1 MDTIEPNAETDLQ
14 AVHVQPSLPTS
25 SPSDLLQGE
34 PVPQQSRSWTY
45 RHSVPIRVAHWINA
59 VSLLIL
65 IMSGLQ
71 IFNAHPALYW
81 GNRSDSSQA
90 LLAIRPVR
98 LETGEIKGITTV
110 FGHPFETTG
119 VLGYS
124 DRTARAFPAWAT
136 IPGPRWLAMGRQWHL
151 FFAWIFVL
159 TGLLYLSY
167 SFLSRH
173 FFRHL
178 LPTRDD
184 WRGIGQEIKGHLL
197 LRHAQGE
204 AATRYNVASEA
215 CLHRCAVRSR
225 PVDPVDG
232 SQHVADDRRRVPL
245 VVASVRWTARRTN
258 SPLHCLLFLCGLHC
272 HSRRPSHDHGILQQ
286 YAVHDYRMVRHQR
299 SQPWQL
305 DL

>member
-197 LRHAQGE
+197 FRHAQGE
-204 AATRYNVASEA
+204 EATRYNVLQKLAYIAVLFVLAPLILLTGLSMSPMIDAAFPSLLHLFGGRQGARTLHFIACFSFVGFIAIHVVQVMITGFFNNMRSMITGWFVIKGAS
-215 CLHRCAVRSR
+215 H
-225 PVDPVDG
+225 G
-232 SQHVADDRRRVPL
+232 S
-245 VVASVRWTARRTN
+245 
-258 SPLHCLLFLCGLHC
+258 
-272 HSRRPSHDHGILQQ
+272 
-286 YAVHDYRMVRHQR
+286 
-299 SQPWQL
+299 
-305 DL
+305 

>member
-1 MDTIEPNAETDLQ
+1 M
-14 AVHVQPSLPTS
+14 
-25 SPSDLLQGE
+25 
-34 PVPQQSRSWTY
+34 
-45 RHSVPIRVAHWINA
+45 
-59 VSLLIL
+59 SLLIL

-197 LRHAQGE
+197 FRHAQGE
-204 AATRYNVASEA
+204 EATRYNVLQKLAYIAVLFVLAPLILLTGLSMSPMIDAAFPSLLHLFGGRQGARTLHFIACFSFVGFIAIHVVQVMITGFFNNMRSMITGWFAIKGAS
-215 CLHRCAVRSR
+215 H
-225 PVDPVDG
+225 G
-232 SQHVADDRRRVPL
+232 S
-245 VVASVRWTARRTN
+245 
-258 SPLHCLLFLCGLHC
+258 
-272 HSRRPSHDHGILQQ
+272 
-286 YAVHDYRMVRHQR
+286 
-299 SQPWQL
+299 
-305 DL
+305 

>member
-204 AATRYNVASEA
+204 EATRYNVLQKLAYIAVLFVLAPLILLTGLSMSPMIDAAFPSLLHLFGGRQGARTLHFIACFSFVGFIAIHVVQVMITGFFNNMRSMITGWFAIKGAS
-215 CLHRCAVRSR
+215 H
-225 PVDPVDG
+225 G
-232 SQHVADDRRRVPL
+232 S
-245 VVASVRWTARRTN
+245 
-258 SPLHCLLFLCGLHC
+258 
-272 HSRRPSHDHGILQQ
+272 
-286 YAVHDYRMVRHQR
+286 
-299 SQPWQL
+299 
-305 DL
+305 

>member
-197 LRHAQGE
+197 FRHAQGE
-204 AATRYNVASEA
+204 EATRYNVLQKLAYIAVLFVLAPLILLTGLSMSPMIDAAFPSLLHLFGGRQGARTLHFIACFSFVGFIAIHVVQVIITGFFNNMRSMITGWFVIKGAS
-215 CLHRCAVRSR
+215 
-225 PVDPVDG
+225 
-232 SQHVADDRRRVPL
+232 
-245 VVASVRWTARRTN
+245 
-258 SPLHCLLFLCGLHC
+258 
-272 HSRRPSHDHGILQQ
+272 HG
-286 YAVHDYRMVRHQR
+286 R
-299 SQPWQL
+299 
-305 DL
+305 